1 MIISGHGMLEVTKPK
16 QAPWPSFLYV
26 CKNIKVRFT
35 GPEVW
40 RGKDAFDQLQEQD
53 SRKDTG
59 TER

>member
-40 RGKDAFDQLQEQD
+40 RE
-53 SRKDTG
+53 
-59 TER
+59 